1 MSALLDGVY
10 EGVMTYGELARHG
23 DFGLGTFNDL
33 DGEMV
38 ALDGCFYQLLADGS
52 ARRADPA
59 QQTPFAAV
67 VFFRPE
73 TTRRLRAPA
82 SQSEILSLLDE
93 IAPSRNLFYAIR
105 LDGRFKSVTTRTVPR
120 QVKPYKPFTEIART
134 QPTFHFNDCTGSI
147 VGLRSPEFAQ
157 GISVAGCHL
166 HFITEDRSGGGHVL
180 EFISSDVTLTV
191 DHYSAM
197 HLELSETAAF
207 LDADLHKVDQDAVM
221 KAVEG

>member
-52 ARRADPA
+52 ARRVDPA

-73 TTRRLRAPA
+73 TTRQLRAPA

-93 IAPSRNLFYAIR
+93 IAPSP
-105 LDGRFKSVTTRTVPR
+105 TR
-120 QVKPYKPFTEIART
+120 
-134 QPTFHFNDCTGSI
+134 PTPSGSTG
-147 VGLRSPEFAQ
+147 A
-157 GISVAGCHL
+157 
-166 HFITEDRSGGGHVL
+166 
-180 EFISSDVTLTV
+180 SSR
-191 DHYSAM
+191 
-197 HLELSETAAF
+197 
-207 LDADLHKVDQDAVM
+207 
-221 KAVEG
+221 